1 MRAKDI
7 KEVKNAFIY
16 LEEKANLEWLTQCAY
31 DLTTI
36 WKESKNI
43 NELVDLI
50 AGNDQL
56 LNVAKRIQKID
67 TA

>member
-1 MRAKDI
+1 M
-7 KEVKNAFIY
+7 Y

-56 LNVAKRIQKID
+56 LSVAKRIQNNGSLMNFED
-67 TA
+67 LTF